1 MLAPHNRWL
10 PWLGV
15 ALCALT
21 LAPLAHA
28 DVPVS
33 PNANRRFKEGVRYLK
48 TKDADRYERAYREFK
63 AAYADSPSWKILG
76 NLGIVA
82 QELERDGEAIDAF
95 KGYLEGGRKELNA
108 AERRQFSEDLEVL
121 QAGHATVALTTT
133 PDGAWIV
140 DEHVPDTGSAVVNRY
155 GPTSGP
161 LELRIRAGHHVMRAE
176 LSGYSTATWEFDQP
190 AGSSQAHTF
199 TLKDASAVVMA
210 APVPTS
216 EPRSAEPFVDQRPSE
231 SGTNG
236 LRVASYVALGL
247 GAVGI
252 GAGTWFYVDAKKTGE
267 RADADYDAC
276 AAAQMSTQCADD
288 ESSAESRKA
297 IASSDEEGS
306 IRTRSL
312 VSFAA
317 GGALLATGVVL
328 LLVSSPDDEGHDG
341 ASISPWIGPQG
352 VGVSGRF

>member
-95 KGYLEGGRKELNA
+95 KGYLEGGRKELSA
-108 AERRQFSEDLEVL
+108 AERRQFSEDLELL
-121 QAGHATVALTTT
+121 QAGHATVTLTTN

-161 LELRIRAGHHVMRAE
+161 LELRIRAGHHVVRAE

-190 AGSSQAHTF
+190 AGSSEAHMF
-199 TLKDASAVVMA
+199 TLKDDSVVAVA
-210 APVPTS
+210 APVTRS
-216 EPRSAEPFVDQRPSE
+216 EPEQAPAFVDERPTE

-252 GAGTWFYVDAKKTGE
+252 GAGTWFLIDANKTGE
-267 RADADYDAC
+267 RADADYADC
-276 AAAQMSTQCADD
+276 TRIQNSTQCTADG
-288 ESSAESRKA
+288 SAASQKA
-297 IASSDEEGS
+297 LASSDEAGTV
-306 IRTRSL
+306 RTRAL

-328 LLVSSPDDEGHDG
+328 LIVSAPDEEGHET
-341 ASISPWIGPQG
+341 ASISPWISPQG
-352 VGVSGRF
+352 VGVFGRF